1 MIVPMADDAAI
12 TGEVH
17 QSNGKLVPQPHGG
30 SILRGDRRRLP
41 NPTAADVAADA
52 QEALYRLLPRLKKIA
67 RNEGKRLKKKDG
79 TVDKRSKGG
88 KPPYSVAEQLRAF
101 STLKEVAMLDKT
113 VRASDVDEFLR
124 GMVDD
129 VRGFLEPGQADAL
142 LAMLGRRALRL

>member
-1 MIVPMADDAAI
+1 MADDGAI
-12 TGEVH
+12 TGEIH
-17 QSNGKLVPQPHGG
+17 ESNGKLVPQPHGG

-101 STLKEVAMLDKT
+101 STLKEVAMIDRA
-113 VRASDVDEFLR
+113 VRESRLASFLIA
-124 GMVDD
+124 VQNEI
-129 VRGFLEPGQADAL
+129 LEYLPRDQAEAL
-142 LAMLGRRALRL
+142 LRKIAVHVADL